1 MKLDDSKRAPLDPL
15 SGPHLAGRP
24 AQRLLKGDQSKAP
37 EDSEVKAAQLH
48 VESLDPRDRFLKRH
62 KRSFKGL
69 YNSKGLKGF
78 WARIEFDSCQTEH
91 EAQP

>member
-15 SGPHLAGRP
+15 SGTHLAGRP
-24 AQRLLKGDQSKAP
+24 AQRLLKADQSKAP
-37 EDSEVKAAQLH
+37 EDSEVKPAQLL

-69 YNSKGLKGF
+69 LQRASKCFGLELSLK
-78 WARIEFDSCQTEH
+78 AV
-91 EAQP
+91 P